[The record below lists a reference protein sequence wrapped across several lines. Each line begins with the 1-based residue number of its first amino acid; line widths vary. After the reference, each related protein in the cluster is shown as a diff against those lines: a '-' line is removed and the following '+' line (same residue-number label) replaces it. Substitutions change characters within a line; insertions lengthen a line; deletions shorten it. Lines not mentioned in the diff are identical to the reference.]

1 MPAATPTIRRAMPST
16 SLPATQT
23 AKRSSASPMTPPRP
37 AGSGQAAVRGRQA
50 AKLAASTTAATQAT
64 QPQPLA
70 VERAVGDEPP
80 APDRDRQ
87 HQRHRRD
94 AEQLHHQVGDDR
106 AGQAEQIAHR
116 RIGGVAERRILHRP
130 ASRAPSTSSIAM
142 TISDRPISSR
152 TRRRSASRRLS
163 ERLRLSKPRSMADM
177 CDPQPSV
184 ATRRC
189 SASAVVSRSCTMATR
204 I

>member
-1 MPAATPTIRRAMPST
+1 MPTIRRARPST
-16 SLPATQT
+16 SLPATHT
-23 AKRSSASPMTPPRP
+23 AKRSSASPVTPPRP

-50 AKLAASTTAATQAT
+50 AKLAASTHGGDPGE

-70 VERAVGDEPP
+70 MQRAGGSPAASPRPRSAAPARPTAMPNSCISRSATMAPP
-80 APDRDRQ
+80 T
-87 HQRHRRD
+87 
-94 AEQLHHQVGDDR
+94 AEQV
-106 AGQAEQIAHR
+106 AHR
-116 RIGGVAERRILHRP
+116 RVGGVAERGILRRPGRQRGGQQHRQHDQGDAGQLAHAP
-130 ASRAPSTSSIAM
+130 AQRVAQAVGETEAFE
-142 TISDRPISSR
+142 TAVDGRH
-152 TRRRSASRRLS
+152 A
-163 ERLRLSKPRSMADM
+163 